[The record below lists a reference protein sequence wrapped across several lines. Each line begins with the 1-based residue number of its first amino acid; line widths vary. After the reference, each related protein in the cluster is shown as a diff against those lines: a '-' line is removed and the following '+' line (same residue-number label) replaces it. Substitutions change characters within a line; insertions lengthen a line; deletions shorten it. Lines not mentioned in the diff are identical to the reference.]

1 MAYRIL
7 FISGGTGGHVYPIV
21 PIIKSVQN
29 LAQQS
34 GKPTEIEIMGEG
46 SLLLQTASDLSLPL
60 RKVLNVKLP
69 RYPSP
74 LVLINIF
81 KLPVVFFQ
89 SLYHIWNFMP
99 DLVFVKGSGSSL
111 VAGLAAKL
119 LFVPLIIH
127 ESDAIPAITNRILGK
142 FAVKILTSFEESKK
156 YFRTDKVIITGHPIR
171 LEILDARKADG
182 LIAFGF
188 NEQKP
193 VVLIIGGSQGAS
205 SLNKI
210 LFDSLIQ
217 LVDEFQIIHQ
227 SGEAGYKTIGES
239 IERLKKEG
247 EQSYGKLIAENYKLK
262 PFLNV
267 SEMAQSYAASDVIVS
282 RAGAGSIFEIAALG
296 KPVVIIPLPNSGSD
310 HQIANA
316 QEIAK
321 FGAIL
326 IEQENLTPHILIQE
340 IKEAYQKREEISVKI
355 KEFTRL
361 NAADLIAKEMLS

>member
-127 ESDAIPAITNRILGK
+127 ESDPIPAITNRILGK

-247 EQSYGKLIAENYKLK
+247 EQS
-262 PFLNV
+262 
-267 SEMAQSYAASDVIVS
+267 
-282 RAGAGSIFEIAALG
+282 
-296 KPVVIIPLPNSGSD
+296 
-310 HQIANA
+310 
-316 QEIAK
+316 
-321 FGAIL
+321 
-326 IEQENLTPHILIQE
+326 
-340 IKEAYQKREEISVKI
+340 
-355 KEFTRL
+355 
-361 NAADLIAKEMLS
+361 